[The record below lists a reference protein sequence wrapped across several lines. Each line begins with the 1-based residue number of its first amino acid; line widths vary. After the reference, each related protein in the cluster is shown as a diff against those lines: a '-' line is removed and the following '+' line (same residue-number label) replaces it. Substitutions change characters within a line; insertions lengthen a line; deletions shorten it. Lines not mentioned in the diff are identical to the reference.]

1 MMDAKA
7 PREPTLDAGGGHGGT
22 LAASGGRR
30 GPLVAAVAILFAV
43 HVVLLVAQ
51 VAAAAS
57 TGSVAIAANA
67 LHIMVDT
74 AVHLVA
80 LGGVWLATRP
90 ADPRHPYGYER
101 YEALAALVI
110 GMLLLV
116 AMVFIVSSAVQGLI
130 APEPRRESVIGIAV
144 MTGSAAAAG
153 ILALY
158 LRGKARALR
167 SRILS
172 SEALHAGADALLS
185 VGVVV
190 AVWAGDVG
198 WPQLDPLVALAVGA
212 AVAWRGWGV
221 VRGAADVLTDAAVV
235 DTDAIHSLALAV
247 PGVRD
252 CHAVRSRGEAG
263 HVRVDLHV
271 HVAPELTIVEAHG
284 IAEEVEA
291 RIRRLDPGITEVLVH
306 LGAAPTSA
314 DTREATRAGVDGAGR
329 DVREPG
335 NR

>member
-1 MMDAKA
+1 MNAQA
-7 PREPTLDAGGGHGGT
+7 PRQPPHDGGGRPGGS
-22 LAASGGRR
+22 LARSGGRR
-30 GPLVAAVAILFAV
+30 GPLVATMAIVLAV

-51 VAAAAS
+51 VGAAAS

-110 GMLLLV
+110 GMLLLA
-116 AMVFIVSSAVQGLI
+116 AMVLIVSSAVQGL
-130 APEPRRESVIGIAV
+130 AATEPRQEGSIGIAV
-144 MTGSAAAAG
+144 MTGSAAVTG

-158 LRGKARALR
+158 LRGRARALR

-190 AVWAGDVG
+190 AVWAGELG
-198 WPQLDPLVALAVGA
+198 FRQLDPLVALAVGGV
-212 AVAWRGWGV
+212 VAWRGWGV
-221 VRGAADVLTDAAVV
+221 VRGAADVLTDAAAV
-235 DTDAIHSLALAV
+235 DTGAIRSVALAV

-271 HVAPELTIVEAHG
+271 HVPPELTIVEAHR
-284 IAEEVEA
+284 IAEEVET
-291 RIRRLDPGITEVLVH
+291 RIRRLDPGISEVLVH
-306 LGAAPTSA
+306 LGAAAMGP
-314 DTREATRAGVDGAGR
+314 DTREATRARADGAKSDAR
-329 DVREPG
+329 KPG
-335 NR
+335 DR